1 MGESAD
7 GVTEVHVI
15 LARLEGKLDANLAA
29 HGGDINALKAQTLDH
44 EARIRTGEKEINRLD
59 RRPTVSPRQ
68 LWTGFTGAVAAGAA
82 LTAIFKFIVP
92 A

>member
-29 HGGDINALKAQTLDH
+29 HGGDITALKAQNIDH
-44 EARIRTGEKEINRLD
+44 EARIRQGEREINRLD
-59 RRPTVSPRQ
+59 RRPTVSPKQ
-68 LWTGFTGAVAAGAA
+68 LWTGFTGAVAAGAGLA
-82 LTAIFKFIVP
+82 AVFKFIVP

>member
-1 MGESAD
+1 MAESTD

-29 HGGDINALKAQTLDH
+29 HGGDIANLKTQNVDH
-44 EARIRTGEKEINRLD
+44 ETRIRFTEREIGRID
-59 RRPTVSPRQ
+59 RKPTVSPKQ
-68 LWTGFTGAVAAGAA
+68 LWAGFASAAGTGAA
-82 LTAIFKFIVP
+82 LAAIFKFLIP